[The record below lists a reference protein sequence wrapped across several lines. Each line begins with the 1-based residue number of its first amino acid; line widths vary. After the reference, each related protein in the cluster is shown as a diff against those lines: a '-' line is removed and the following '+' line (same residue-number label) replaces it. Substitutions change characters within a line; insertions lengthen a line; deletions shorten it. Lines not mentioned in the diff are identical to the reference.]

1 MSGTFQKLTA
11 EEFMERI
18 VSRET
23 NAVVEVG
30 AEWSGSSQVVL
41 NTLTAVVRDQQSKL
55 NVYHIDSEINPFIHK
70 LYNIDTLPAVLFFRK
85 GILVDK
91 LSGLTSRTSISEK
104 IEQHFNP

>member
-1 MSGTFQKLTA
+1 MPDTFQKLTA
-11 EEFMERI
+11 EEFMECI

-41 NTLTAVVRDQQSKL
+41 NTLTSVVNNQQSKL
-55 NVYHIDSEINPFIHK
+55 NVYQIDSEINPFIHK
-70 LYNIDTLPAVLFFRK
+70 LYNLDALPAGLLFRK

-91 LSGLTSRTSISEK
+91 LSGLTSRASKYEK
-104 IEQHFNP
+104 IEKHYNA